1 MINHRHRWGYVC
13 ALALAGTSVICGCSA
28 GGEPAPIA
36 HQIDEPLIAGVPANG
51 ARLNAIGSVGV
62 AFSNSV
68 GETQYEAYC
77 SASLIGKQTVLT
89 AKHCVQFFSRDYAA
103 GLKTV
108 FAVGPD
114 ASAPVKLLEVVA
126 VEGAPGDEGGFA
138 GHGRDVGVM
147 YLGERASELTPLE
160 IGGLRAQD
168 LDKKF
173 IEIGYG
179 TRDNTGAHGTRRA
192 GNVTLRATQGRI
204 PEIIFGT
211 FERFKAWYETGSPNT
226 NALFATGPVAP
237 VAFLPIARSLRE
249 QVDPTPG
256 NESGDDLDAYLHYLY
271 ENLVLSEGDE
281 AIFGGTLG
289 DAQSCYGDS
298 GAPIL
303 RVDAK
308 GSFIAYGVVSAGV
321 GSNQLVCDYGGI
333 DAVFGPEVQTFLASA
348 QKWVDP
354 CKGVSVGGKCN
365 GKTVQRCTSPFE
377 GPRRL
382 VKFNCGSLGQVC
394 AVQPDGSAGC
404 TDP

>member
-1 MINHRHRWGYVC
+1 MR
-13 ALALAGTSVICGCSA
+13 ALALAGTSAIGGCSA
-28 GGEPAPIA
+28 GSDPAA
-36 HQIDEPLIAGVPANG
+36 TESQMDEPLIAGVPANG
-51 ARLNAIGSVGV
+51 AKLNAIGSVGV
-62 AFSNSV
+62 VFTDSLGA
-68 GETQYEAYC
+68 TQYEAYC

-103 GLKTV
+103 GSKTV
-108 FAVGPD
+108 FAIGPD
-114 ASAPVKLLEVVA
+114 ASAPLRLLEVVD

-147 YLGERASELTPLE
+147 YLGQRASELTPLE
-160 IGGLRAQD
+160 IGGLKTQD
-168 LDKKF
+168 LHKKF

-192 GNVTLRATQGRI
+192 GNVTLRATQGSI
-204 PEIIFGT
+204 PEIIFGS
-211 FERFKAWYETGSPNT
+211 FERFKAWYETGSPDT

-237 VAFLPIARSLRE
+237 VAFLPMARSLHE
-249 QVDPTPG
+249 PADPNAG
-256 NESGDDLDAYLHYLY
+256 GSADDGGGDQDAYLQYLY
-271 ENLVLSEGDE
+271 QNLVLTPGDE
-281 AIFGGTLG
+281 AIFGGTPG

-303 RVDAK
+303 RADAK
-308 GSFIAYGVVSAGV
+308 GNFIAYGVVSAGV

-333 DAVFGPEVQTFLASA
+333 DAVFGPEVQAFLKTA
-348 QKWVDP
+348 QNWVDP
-354 CKGVSVGGKCN
+354 CKGVSVEGQCT

-394 AVQPDGSAGC
+394 AVQPGGSAGC
-404 TDP
+404 SDP